1 MNGMGGIDLMMP
13 DFHNTRS
20 YVKHYQHEQRLI
32 ADQFRLAMI
41 ASEGRPYIRFYYPLL
56 ERLGRWL
63 IAQGTHLQSRY
74 GEFKEVASA
83 SIDPSHSVASLH
95 IR

>member
-1 MNGMGGIDLMMP
+1 MGGIDLMMP

-20 YVKHYQHEQRLI
+20 FVKHYQHEQRRI

-41 ASEGRPYIRFYYPLL
+41 ASDDHSRIRFYYPLL

-63 IAQGTHLQSRY
+63 IVQGTHLQTRY
-74 GEFKEVASA
+74 GKFKEVASA
-83 SIDPSHSVASLH
+83 SIDPGHSVASLH
-95 IR
+95 TR

>member
-1 MNGMGGIDLMMP
+1 MMP

-20 YVKHYQHEQRLI
+20 YVEHHQHEQRLI

-41 ASEGRPYIRFYYPLL
+41 ASEGRSYNRFYYALL

-63 IAQGTHLQSRY
+63 IVQGTRLQTRH
-74 GEFKEVASA
+74 GKFKEVASA
-83 SIDPSHSVASLH
+83 SLEPKHPVASLH